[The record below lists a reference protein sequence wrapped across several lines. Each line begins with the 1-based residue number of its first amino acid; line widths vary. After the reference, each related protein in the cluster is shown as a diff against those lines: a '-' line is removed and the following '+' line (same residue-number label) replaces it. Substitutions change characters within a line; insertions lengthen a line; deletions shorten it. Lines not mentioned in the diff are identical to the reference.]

1 MNDSELIRR
10 LRLGEDSV
18 LELKRVRVSGKRVK
32 EPSQASVAD
41 ELAALANAQGGTLV
55 LGVDDKT
62 RLAEGIPLEHLDVV
76 ETWIRNICNDSVK
89 PSLDADILKQEAP
102 DAEGH
107 LVPVIRV
114 EVPRGLDVHRSP
126 GGYFRRL
133 GSSKRELSPRALARL
148 SQERGRS
155 GLLHFD
161 GSTVPD
167 TTPGDLDYSLT
178 RRFVQGAAA
187 AMAETPEEELA
198 VLRKMR
204 IVTDD
209 SDGCARLTLAGV
221 LLCTR
226 EPQKWLPHAYVQAV
240 AYAGERTDTAYQSDA
255 RDIGGSIDQQV
266 EEALHFVRRNML
278 VRAAKQ
284 TGRSQRPQFSERAV
298 FEALVN
304 AVAHRDYSR
313 HGARIRMHMFGNRL
327 ELLVP
332 GGLANGLSTDSLHLV
347 QSCRNEF
354 LVSFA
359 GTMPRGSGRGCG
371 PQTLDGPKGRRRSD
385 HSPGEPEAVGPVAG
399 VQAGRRCRASTGD
412 LGGPAVSAVKRI
424 VCLANSRKLS
434 GRCVAGRELAGG
446 KAAGPWIRPVSVR
459 PGQEVSEYERQYE
472 DGTDPQVLD
481 IVSVPVLAPKPDE
494 WQTENWTLDAERYW
508 KKLGRFSW
516 FDLPCLL
523 DPPEP
528 LWIDG
533 HSTYNGT
540 NDKVPRDL
548 LDSVSSSLRLVHME
562 RLHLRVFAPGEAFGN
577 SKRRVQARFSHAGSE
592 YRIWVTDPVYER
604 KYLSKLDGDYEI
616 GECYLTVNLGE
627 PYGGSCYKLAA
638 AVIEEGR

>member
-1 MNDSELIRR
+1 M
-10 LRLGEDSV
+10 
-18 LELKRVRVSGKRVK
+18 
-32 EPSQASVAD
+32 
-41 ELAALANAQGGTLV
+41 
-55 LGVDDKT
+55 
-62 RLAEGIPLEHLDVV
+62 
-76 ETWIRNICNDSVK
+76 
-89 PSLDADILKQEAP
+89 
-102 DAEGH
+102 
-107 LVPVIRV
+107 
-114 EVPRGLDVHRSP
+114 
-126 GGYFRRL
+126 
-133 GSSKRELSPRALARL
+133 
-148 SQERGRS
+148 
-155 GLLHFD
+155 
-161 GSTVPD
+161 
-167 TTPGDLDYSLT
+167 
-178 RRFVQGAAA
+178 
-187 AMAETPEEELA
+187 
-198 VLRKMR
+198 
-204 IVTDD
+204 
-209 SDGCARLTLAGV
+209 
-221 LLCTR
+221 
-226 EPQKWLPHAYVQAV
+226 
-240 AYAGERTDTAYQSDA
+240 
-255 RDIGGSIDQQV
+255 
-266 EEALHFVRRNML
+266 
-278 VRAAKQ
+278 
-284 TGRSQRPQFSERAV
+284 
-298 FEALVN
+298 
-304 AVAHRDYSR
+304 
-313 HGARIRMHMFGNRL
+313 
-327 ELLVP
+327 
-332 GGLANGLSTDSLHLV
+332 
-347 QSCRNEF
+347 
-354 LVSFA
+354 
-359 GTMPRGSGRGCG
+359 
-371 PQTLDGPKGRRRSD
+371 
-385 HSPGEPEAVGPVAG
+385 
-399 VQAGRRCRASTGD
+399 
-412 LGGPAVSAVKRI
+412 SAVKRI